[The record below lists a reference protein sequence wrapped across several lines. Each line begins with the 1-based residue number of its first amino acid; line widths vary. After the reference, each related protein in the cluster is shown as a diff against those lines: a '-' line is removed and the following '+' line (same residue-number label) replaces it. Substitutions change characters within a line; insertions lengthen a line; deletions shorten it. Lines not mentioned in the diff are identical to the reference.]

1 MCCRPVILCLLNC
14 IVNIFSADK
23 GAILCAVDLLYYVL
37 LNCIA
42 EAVQVTK
49 GRKYFIKGYMLVSPG
64 IKVKQP
70 LL

>member
-14 IVNIFSADK
+14 I
-23 GAILCAVDLLYYVL
+23 
-37 LNCIA
+37 A
-42 EAVQVTK
+42 ETVQVTK
-49 GRKYFIKGYMLVSPG
+49 GREYLIKGYMLASPG